1 MNEGRFPLRALKC
14 AAILWPGSSL
24 RCIRRQM
31 GLSWQC
37 NRHHETSAMT
47 HKDRTTLD
55 YLRPGTED
63 RVRARENFR
72 LTDADGDKQI
82 TFDEFVTF
90 MADFD
95 PGMSADELRIG
106 FDEIDSDHDGVISFD
121 EFRSWL
127 QS

>member
-1 MNEGRFPLRALKC
+1 MA
-14 AAILWPGSSL
+14 
-24 RCIRRQM
+24 
-31 GLSWQC
+31 
-37 NRHHETSAMT
+37 
-47 HKDRTTLD
+47 
-55 YLRPGTED
+55 
-63 RVRARENFR
+63 
-72 LTDADGDKQI
+72 KQI

>member
-1 MNEGRFPLRALKC
+1 
-14 AAILWPGSSL
+14 
-24 RCIRRQM
+24 
-31 GLSWQC
+31 
-37 NRHHETSAMT
+37 MT

-121 EFRSWL
+121 EFRNWL